1 MKKFLL
7 ALFCL
12 FIYSHNVQAQ
22 NDTILN
28 INELLGGSGL
38 LEICSNKY
46 DRVVIYAA
54 ENCNDFCWWID
65 GNAHYENPLILDHNN
80 NYHFGGNYVYCGIN
94 YIGCGINYVFIVRLY
109 NPTTPTENTTTLWK
123 RQNETITL
131 EPVGVDSLNM
141 YDFLWSNGE
150 VTATID
156 VIEPGTYTCDI
167 SDMCATATRTFVVKD
182 NVEIYRS
189 TVDLETNKNKVTWQ
203 VTDEQA
209 GYINQVKV
217 ERDGFVV
224 GTAPYTD
231 GFFLDNIGSENA
243 ARNYRVT
250 GILHDGSECPIPSYQ
265 KGTLHVDYSPNAS
278 NPNKLNMAW
287 TAPFIEEGAPLSVTY
302 FQICKYDSNTHEIT
316 VIDQLGANNTIGSYD
331 YSLFDGGY
339 ATVAALFS
347 DAKDY
352 ENVSFSNLTE
362 EILGVGEVC
371 VTPFKIYPNPSQG
384 NITVEGNG
392 HLSVR
397 NVLGQE
403 IFTKEIEGLIN
414 LELSKG
420 IYFVEMNG
428 RTQKVVVE

>member
-1 MKKFLL
+1 MIFGVLKIH
-7 ALFCL
+7 A
-12 FIYSHNVQAQ
+12 QAK
-22 NDTILN
+22 NDTTLTMTYF
-28 INELLGGSGL
+28 SGDIR
-38 LEICSNKY
+38 ICSNLY
-46 DRVVIYAA
+46 DRLLLYAPANCTDFTWYINGEWIVNESPVIFDKNVANTFVCA
-54 ENCNDFCWWID
+54 FS
-65 GNAHYENPLILDHNN
+65 
-80 NYHFGGNYVYCGIN
+80 
-94 YIGCGINYVFIVRLY
+94 GCGFTGYNFGVRFIEPNV
-109 NPTTPTENTTTLWK
+109 PAATTTELWK
-123 RQNETITL
+123 RQHESTMLDAPSGSYTYLWNTGET
-131 EPVGVDSLNM
+131 
-141 YDFLWSNGE
+141 
-150 VTATID
+150 TATIE
-156 VIEPGTYTCDI
+156 VTEPGTYICEV
-167 SDMCATATRTFVVKD
+167 SDMCATSEQTFIVQD

-189 TVDLETNKNKVTWQ
+189 TVDLETNLNKVTWQ

-331 YSLFDGGY
+331 YSLFDSGY